1 MPSCSHTCA
10 YRQQYW
16 QRHDYTSL
24 NIALESSS
32 EEEDEVEEQEEELE
46 PSDREIHYVMG
57 NVAEPQ
63 NTGTRD
69 AIVVH
74 CVGEYMCHR
83 LIVDSSCYHAHA

>member
-1 MPSCSHTCA
+1 MDIVYYVMFVMH
-10 YRQQYW
+10 YRQEYW
-16 QRHDYTSL
+16 QRHGYTSL
-24 NIALESSS
+24 NAAMESSS
-32 EEEDEVEEQEEELE
+32 EEEEEEEEEDEE

-74 CVGEYMCHR
+74 CVGEY
-83 LIVDSSCYHAHA
+83 LIIVTI